1 MRAYVRTVRVLLP
14 AHCMLCSCSIGIRN
28 MLHKRPAGRPCV
40 RATAQTIDV
49 DARCVHA
56 LISLQ
61 LQRAAGFSLSRV
73 LVSGLSASPAALFRP
88 AGAVLYACVCYS
100 ALAS

>member
-1 MRAYVRTVRVLLP
+1 VLVLVLVLDRHSQHAAQASGRVSGQL
-14 AHCMLCSCSIGIRN
+14 
-28 MLHKRPAGRPCV
+28 
-40 RATAQTIDV
+40 QTIDV